1 VKANQTISNLQS
13 DLETTQV
20 GAETH
25 KAEYDTK
32 VTRFQSNNSN
42 LQSELRGLK
51 REVADDKRTL
61 SLGIA
66 DFKQWMRENSVK
78 ADKLISDPDP
88 SVSSSDIH
96 HVLAHNALV
105 KVGLDKWSSAYEDA
119 KKVFFHSLIG
129 VLVFTHPHVK
139 SLVTRPSAMGYIAQ
153 ALARIGMG
161 EPEEAMQA
169 FDLAFGNCNPKES
182 NLLLLIKVCD
192 RYVSQAANRLCHLD
206 HHVICGPEM

>member
-1 VKANQTISNLQS
+1 MSHPNEEVVRTNSFFDALKAQHATVQHNNFDLHSALNAEKGAVVKANQTISNLQS
-13 DLETTQV
+13 DLETT
-20 GAETH
+20 
-25 KAEYDTK
+25 
-32 VTRFQSNNSN
+32 QSNNSN

-119 KKVFFHSLIG
+119 KK
-129 VLVFTHPHVK
+129 
-139 SLVTRPSAMGYIAQ
+139 
-153 ALARIGMG
+153 
-161 EPEEAMQA
+161 
-169 FDLAFGNCNPKES
+169 
-182 NLLLLIKVCD
+182 
-192 RYVSQAANRLCHLD
+192 
-206 HHVICGPEM
+206 